1 MSNQFRE
8 IDRSQPIT
16 LPGNLEGW
24 LDGNDLAH
32 FIVEVVEVLDTREI
46 EAAYRGGGSAPYP
59 PKMLLALLFYCYAKG
74 IFTSR
79 KIERATYELIPVV
92 YLTGGD
98 PSYKCRFF
106 HVSPA
111 HTGNGEL
118 SVEMGTAG
126 QGSGQ
131 PWPTGNG

>member
-1 MSNQFRE
+1 VSNQFRE

-32 FIVEVVEVLDTREI
+32 FIVEVVEALDTREI

-59 PKMLLALLFYCYAKG
+59 PKMLLVLLFYGYAQG

-79 KIERATYELIPVV
+79 KIEG
-92 YLTGGD
+92 TG
-98 PSYKCRFF
+98 
-106 HVSPA
+106 
-111 HTGNGEL
+111 
-118 SVEMGTAG
+118 SV
-126 QGSGQ
+126 
-131 PWPTGNG
+131 